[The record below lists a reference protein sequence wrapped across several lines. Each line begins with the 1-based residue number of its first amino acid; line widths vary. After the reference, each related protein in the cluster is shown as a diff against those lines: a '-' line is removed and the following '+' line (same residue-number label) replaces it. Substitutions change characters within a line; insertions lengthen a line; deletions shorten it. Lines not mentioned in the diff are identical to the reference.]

1 MFPGGPFLLSVG
13 VTLWY
18 SCYGNNGADLL
29 MDRGPILNLMLV
41 TTVCACTYIHA
52 VHTLLVITL
61 LPVVGDSALGT
72 LDVGWLLTKLT
83 EYFDTLGS
91 G

>member
-1 MFPGGPFLLSVG
+1 MCVR
-13 VTLWY
+13 
-18 SCYGNNGADLL
+18 A
-29 MDRGPILNLMLV
+29 
-41 TTVCACTYIHA
+41 YIYA